1 MLKKTVIKAI
11 HEKLQREFVLE
22 KPLNLSFGHYATPI
36 AFSLAKELK
45 KSPMVLAE
53 EISSSFETTGIFKEV
68 TPIKGYINFKL
79 SESFLND
86 YATWAINHE
95 AEFGSDTQQET
106 ILLEYVSAN
115 PTGPLHIGHARG
127 AVIGD
132 ALARIGKHLGYKI
145 TTEYYV
151 NDAGNQVEL
160 LGLSIYLAGREHVLK
175 TDVEWPE
182 EFYRGEYIV
191 DLAFVAKE
199 ELGESVFL
207 DKANIQTLSVWGK
220 DKMLELIKSNL
231 NDVGIEFEQFVSEKS
246 LYDKWDESFVK
257 LQNNNKTY
265 EDAGKIWIRSTEL
278 GDEKDRVVVREDGR
292 PTYLAGDIIY
302 HDNKFQRGY
311 DKYIN
316 IWGADH
322 HGYITRVKAAIN
334 FLGYDEKKLEV
345 LLAQMVS
352 LLKGGEPYK
361 MSKRAGNFILMSDVV
376 NEVGSDALR
385 YVFLSK
391 KSDTHLEFDVD
402 VFKQEDNNNPIFYI
416 NYAHARINQIFT
428 KAEKSIDDIRDV
440 VLENLSEDAQNLLF
454 SALLLPEVLEDA
466 FNSRQVQKVND
477 YLKNLASALHKF
489 YNENRV
495 VGSED
500 EAKLLK
506 LFAVVALSL
515 RVGLKLIGIR
525 AKDKM

>member
-1 MLKKTVIKAI
+1 LKQRVIDAI
-11 HEKLQREFVLE
+11 SHELQREFVLE
-22 KPLNLSFGHYATPI
+22 KPANLSFGHYATPL

-45 KSPMVLAE
+45 KSPVAIAE
-53 EISSSFETTGIFKEV
+53 ELCSRFSSESIFQEV
-68 TPIKGYINFKL
+68 NAIKGYVNFKL
-79 SESFLND
+79 SPTFLD
-86 YATWAINHE
+86 TYASWALNHE
-95 AEFGSDTQQET
+95 ADFGKDKKDES

-127 AVIGD
+127 AVMGD
-132 ALARIGKHLGYKI
+132 ALYRIGTHLGYTLKS
-145 TTEYYV
+145 EYYV
-151 NDAGNQVEL
+151 NDAGNQVDL
-160 LGLSIYLAGREHVLK
+160 LGLSLYLSGREQILGLS
-175 TDVEWPE
+175 VEWPE
-182 EFYRGEYIV
+182 QFYRGEYIV
-191 DLAFVAKE
+191 DLAYEAKV
-199 ELGESVFL
+199 ELGEAIFNDEASI
-207 DKANIQTLSVWGK
+207 ATLSSWGK
-220 DKMLELIKSNL
+220 DKMLELIRSNL
-231 NDVGIEFEQFVSEKS
+231 ADVGIVFENFVSEKS
-246 LYDKWDESFVK
+246 LYAAWDKSFEK
-257 LQNNNKTY
+257 LQQSGKTY
-265 EDAGKIWIRSTEL
+265 EEGGKIWIRSTEL

-302 HDNKFQRGY
+302 HDHKFERGY
-311 DKYIN
+311 DHYIN

-322 HGYITRVKAAIN
+322 HGYISRVKAAIH
-334 FLGYDEKKLEV
+334 FLGYDEGKLEV

-376 NEVGSDALR
+376 EEIGSDALR
-385 YVFLSK
+385 FVFLSK

-428 KAEKSIDDIRDV
+428 KAGKGVADV
-440 VLENLSEDAQNLLF
+440 KDVSLVGLSDEGLNLLF

-466 FNSRQVQKVND
+466 FNSRQVQKLTE
-477 YLKNLASALHKF
+477 YLKNLAAALHKF

-500 EAKLLK
+500 EDRLLK

-515 RVGLKLIGIR
+515 RTGLNLIGIT
-525 AKDKM
+525 AKEKM

>member
-1 MLKKTVIKAI
+1 MKKSVIRAI
-11 HEKLQREFVLE
+11 KETLQREFVLE

-45 KSPMVLAE
+45 KSPIAIAE
-53 EISSSFETTGIFKEV
+53 ELSAQFQLGEIFQEV

-79 SESFLND
+79 SESFLNR
-86 YATWAINHE
+86 YATWAIQNE
-95 AEFGSDTQQET
+95 AQFGKDEHDES

-151 NDAGNQVEL
+151 NDAGNQVDL
-160 LGLSIYLAGREHVLK
+160 LGLSIYLAGREQILGLHVN
-175 TDVEWPE
+175 WPE

-191 DLAFVAKE
+191 DLAHVAE
-199 ELGESVFL
+199 SELGRAIFE
-207 DKANIQTLSVWGK
+207 DEANIKTLSVWGK
-220 DKMLELIKSNL
+220 DKMLELIQSNL
-231 NDVGIEFEQFVSEKS
+231 ADVGIEFEQFVSEKS
-246 LYDKWDESFVK
+246 LYDQWDASFTK
-257 LQNNNKTY
+257 LQNHDKTY
-265 EDAGKIWIRSTEL
+265 EEGGKVWIRSTEL

-302 HDNKFQRGY
+302 HDYKFQRGY

-322 HGYITRVKAAIN
+322 HGYISRVKAAIN
-334 FLGYDEKKLEV
+334 FLGYDETKLEV
-345 LLAQMVS
+345 ILAQMVS

-376 NEVGSDALR
+376 SEVGSDALR
-385 YVFLSK
+385 FVFLSK

-402 VFKQEDNNNPIFYI
+402 IFKQEDSNNPIFYI
-416 NYAHARINQIFT
+416 NYAHARINQIFA
-428 KAEKSIDDIRDV
+428 KAEKTLEDV
-440 VLENLSEDAQNLLF
+440 QDVTLENLSEEAHNLLF
-454 SALLLPEVLEDA
+454 SALLLPEILEDT
-466 FNSRQVQKVND
+466 FHSRQVQKLTE
-477 YLKNLASALHKF
+477 YLKNLAASLHKF

-495 VGSED
+495 VGSAD
-500 EAKLLK
+500 EAKFLK

-515 RVGLKLIGIR
+515 RVGLDLIGIH